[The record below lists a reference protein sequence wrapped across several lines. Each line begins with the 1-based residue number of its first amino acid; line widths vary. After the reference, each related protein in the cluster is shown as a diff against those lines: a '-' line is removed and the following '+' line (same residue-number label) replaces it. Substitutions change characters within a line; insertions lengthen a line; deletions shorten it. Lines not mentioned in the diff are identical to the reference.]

1 MNAYIYKYEI
11 PLTDEIIEMEIH
23 DNYALCE
30 VGQQDGKLFMWC
42 VVDIH
47 AKLVKRYFKIVG
59 TGHKIE
65 GIENLCFLRTIQM
78 PNGLVWHLF
87 EVSSDALIWCMEK

>member
-1 MNAYIYKYEI
+1 MDAHIYKYEI
-11 PLTDEIIEMEIH
+11 PLTDEIIAMEIP

-30 VGQQDGKLFMWC
+30 VCQQNGKLFMWC
-42 VVDIH
+42 MVYIH
-47 AKLVKRYFKIVG
+47 ANIVKRYFKIVG

-65 GIENLCFLRTIQM
+65 GIEHLYFLRTVQM

-87 EVSSDALIWCMEK
+87 EVPDPN

>member
-1 MNAYIYKYEI
+1 MDAHIFKYEI
-11 PLTDEIIEMEIH
+11 PITDEIIAMEIP

-30 VGQQDGKLFMWC
+30 VGQQNGKLFMWC

-47 AKLVKRYFKIVG
+47 ANIIKRYFKIVG

-65 GIENLCFLRTIQM
+65 GIEHLSFLRTIQM

-87 EVSSDALIWCMEK
+87 EVPEQKV